1 MKIKTTSYRTL
12 NKGKKDFRLL
22 ADISINLPDNS
33 IIETY
38 AEIQLHPI
46 AYFYGM
52 SPNITF
58 SLLILSAIV
67 YAVDRAVKRNEYSI
81 DGWSREFEV
90 EINIPEYEVL
100 HPIEDKINSLLSFL
114 TGDYWTCHFKGA
126 ASKLPKI

>member
-46 AYFYGM
+46 AYFYG
-52 SPNITF
+52 
-58 SLLILSAIV
+58 
-67 YAVDRAVKRNEYSI
+67 KHSI
-81 DGWSREFEV
+81 KYDCQF
-90 EINIPEYEVL
+90 
-100 HPIEDKINSLLSFL
+100 D
-114 TGDYWTCHFKGA
+114 
-126 ASKLPKI
+126 